1 MVKTYTSTTGS
12 STWNSLF
19 SDPFLIGFTRE
30 VDRLNSLSKNNS
42 TVAYPPYNVI
52 KFDEDTYAL
61 DLAVAGFDKSD
72 IDISVKDNT
81 LIIKGDKKPIDEDG
95 EYVYRGI
102 ATRKFTRTF
111 ALGEY
116 MEVEEANVKNGIL
129 SIYILRVVPEEKKPK
144 QISINQSAEVLSMT

>member
-1 MVKTYTSTTGS
+1 MVTAYNSTKGS

-30 VDRLNSLSKNNS
+30 VDRLNSLSKTNS
-42 TVAYPPYNVI
+42 SVAYPPYNVI

-61 DLAVAGFDKSD
+61 DLAVAGFEKSE

-81 LIIKGDKKPIDEDG
+81 LFIKGEKESTEDDG

-102 ATRKFTRTF
+102 ATRKFTRSF

-116 MEVEEANVKNGIL
+116 MEVAEATVKNGIL
-129 SIYILRVVPEEKKPK
+129 SVYILRVVPEEKKPK
-144 QISINQSAEVLSMT
+144 QITIN

>member
-1 MVKTYTSTTGS
+1 MATYKATGS
-12 STWNSLF
+12 NTWNSLF

-30 VDRLNSLSKNNS
+30 VDRLNSLTKTNS
-42 TVAYPPYNVI
+42 SVAYPPYNVI

-61 DLAVAGFDKSD
+61 DLAIAGFDKSE

-81 LIIKGDKKPIDEDG
+81 LIITGEKEASEDEG

-102 ATRKFTRTF
+102 ATRKFTRSF

-116 MEVEEANVKNGIL
+116 MEVAEANVKNGIL
-129 SIYILRVVPEEKKPK
+129 SVYILRVVPEEKKPK
-144 QISINQSAEVLSMT
+144 QISIN

>member
-1 MVKTYTSTTGS
+1 MVTTYNGTKGS

-30 VDRLNSLSKNNS
+30 VDRLNSLSKTNS

-52 KFDEDTYAL
+52 KFDEDAYAL
-61 DLAVAGFDKSD
+61 DLAVAGFDKSE
-72 IDISVKDNT
+72 IDISIKDNT
-81 LIIKGDKKPIDEDG
+81 LIIKGEKKSSDEDG

-102 ATRKFTRTF
+102 ATRKFTRSF

-116 MEVEEANVKNGIL
+116 MEVAEANVKNGIL
-129 SIYILRVVPEEKKPK
+129 SVYILRVVPEEKKPK
-144 QISINQSAEVLSMT
+144 KITIN

>member
-1 MVKTYTSTTGS
+1 MVTTYNSTKGS

-30 VDRLNSLSKNNS
+30 VDRLNSLSKSNS
-42 TVAYPPYNVI
+42 TMAYPPYNVI

-61 DLAVAGFDKSD
+61 DLAIAGFDKSD

-81 LIIKGDKKPIDEDG
+81 LIIKGEKAATEDDG

-102 ATRKFTRTF
+102 ATRKFTRSF

-116 MEVEEANVKNGIL
+116 MEVAEASVKNGIL
-129 SIYILRVVPEEKKPK
+129 SVYILRVVPEDKKPK
-144 QISINQSAEVLSMT
+144 QITIN

>member
-1 MVKTYTSTTGS
+1 MVTTYTKGTN
-12 STWNSLF
+12 TWNSLF

-30 VDRLNSLSKNNS
+30 VDRLNSLSKSNS

-81 LIIKGDKKPIDEDG
+81 LIIKGDKKAVDEDG

-102 ATRKFTRTF
+102 ATRKFTRSF

-116 MEVEEANVKNGIL
+116 MEVEEASVKNGIL
-129 SIYILRVVPEEKKPK
+129 SVYILRVVPEEKKPK
-144 QISINQSAEVLSMT
+144 QISIN